1 MPGPQWRLHV
11 RVVCA
16 CCCVLLTKRVQLGQ
30 LYILGCLQ
38 YGLGYLQRTHLEM
51 PLWEESRNLSAPS
64 DATFM
69 SRLNASTPTSMLPPL
84 SILVMR
90 PSSSGSGYGFVRLH
104 LVVVDINYH
113 WAARNQG
120 VRYVWSFLKDASP
133 YCTPMSCNRVEGA
146 QTYCNDRFVF
156 GYARDNSTYPLFLLH
171 PVRYQGDTFTL
182 ISVGSGGAF
191 QLNATPEIRI
201 LSLEHF
207 YDAFR
212 ATPMRSLRPEVISA
226 FNLSPD
232 SVTEDLR
239 IAGRQ
244 LLRSYALM
252 CVTLSWQKNLSR
264 TMCLAVGHPN
274 RPHEM
279 SETRTEM
286 WP

>member
-1 MPGPQWRLHV
+1 
-11 RVVCA
+11 
-16 CCCVLLTKRVQLGQ
+16 
-30 LYILGCLQ
+30 
-38 YGLGYLQRTHLEM
+38 
-51 PLWEESRNLSAPS
+51 
-64 DATFM
+64 M
-69 SRLNASTPTSMLPPL
+69 SRLEAMNPTSMLPPL
-84 SILVMR
+84 SIMVMR

-104 LVVVDINYH
+104 RVVVDINYH

-120 VRYVWSFLKDASP
+120 VRYVWKFLQDASSP
-133 YCTPMSCNRVEGA
+133 YYCTPMSCNRVEGA

-182 ISVGSGGAF
+182 ISVGSGEAF
-191 QLNATPEIRI
+191 QLDATPEIRTYI

-239 IAGRQ
+239 ISRQ
-244 LLRSYALM
+244 TATALIRPDVRHLVLAEEPEQKDVSPRHSPKQTPRDVRDQDGDVAM
-252 CVTLSWQKNLSR
+252 SQGSW
-264 TMCLAVGHPN
+264 TMD
-274 RPHEM
+274 
-279 SETRTEM
+279 
-286 WP
+286 